1 MDLKN
6 KVYTGRQQLFTSLE
20 PNRENLPKILEQIFP
35 KHLIN
40 SEEIDYLYN
49 YYKGNQDILQRTK
62 PIRPEINNKIVEN
75 HAYEIVEFK
84 TGYTFGQPI
93 QYVQRQREDNHE
105 ENEQVETN
113 RVSVLNELM
122 YINDKATKDRL
133 LGEWMNICGTGY
145 RLVLPSDEEEPLS
158 PFEIETLDPRASFVI
173 YSTGFG
179 KKPILGGTYVKFL
192 NDREEINYKLG
203 VYSDKYYWEVL
214 YDGLGETKIINE
226 TPHILKTVPIV
237 EYPANPSRLG
247 VFEPVLEL
255 LNALNNVASN
265 RMDGIEQFIQSI
277 MKFVN
282 CDISTDDFK
291 ELKNLGAIKI
301 SSDEGKQADVD
312 IITSEL
318 NQDQTQT
325 YVNYLYQ
332 TILTITGVPDRESSS
347 GGNTGQAL
355 TIGQGWI
362 NAEARAVAM
371 EQMFK
376 SSELK
381 FLKIVLRIM
390 EDSSHIDIKGIK
402 LSDIDVKFNRN
413 KTDNL
418 IVKTQGLQ
426 NMLEA
431 GIHPRI
437 AIANSN
443 LFADPEQVFVD
454 SVEYLR
460 KWKED
465 KGEEERF
472 QKPNPPDI
480 Y

>member
-1 MDLKN
+1 MHIQRVL
-6 KVYTGRQQLFTSLE
+6 TGREKLFTSLE
-20 PNRENLPKILEQIFP
+20 PVRENLLDILQQVFP
-35 KHLIN
+35 KHLKN
-40 SEEIDYLYN
+40 SRDIDYLYR
-49 YYKGNQDILQRTK
+49 YYRGEQDILNRVK
-62 PIRPEINNKIVEN
+62 HIRPEINNKIVEN

-93 QYVQRQREDNHE
+93 QYVQRQREDSPDNG
-105 ENEQVETN
+105 EQVETN
-113 RVSVLNELM
+113 RVSKLNELM
-122 YINDKATKDRL
+122 YLDDKATKDRE
-133 LGEWMNICGTGY
+133 LGEWMNIAGTGY
-145 RLVLPSDEEEPLS
+145 RMVLPTEENNPF
-158 PFEIETLDPRASFVI
+158 PFETETLDPRHTFVI

-179 KKPILGGTYVKFL
+179 KKPVLGGTYIIQEEDNGEKWYRIGL
-192 NDREEINYKLG
+192 YSNDR
-203 VYSDKYYWEVL
+203 YWEIL
-214 YDGLGETKIINE
+214 YDGADKIDFKVDEVHVLRN
-226 TPHILKTVPIV
+226 LPII

-255 LNALNNVASN
+255 LNTLNNIESN
-265 RMDGIEQFIQSI
+265 RMDGIEQFVQSLV
-277 MKFVN
+277 KFIN
-282 CDISTDDFK
+282 CDIDEKEFK
-291 ELKNLGAIKI
+291 ELSKLGAIKVT
-301 SSDEGKQADVD
+301 STQGLNADVE
-312 IITSEL
+312 IMTEEL

-325 YVNYLYQ
+325 YVDYLYQ
-332 TILTITGVPDRESSS
+332 TILTITGVPDRRSSA

-355 TIGQGWI
+355 TIGQGWT

-376 SSELK
+376 SSETK
-381 FLKIVLRIM
+381 FLKIVLRIL
-390 EDSSHIDIKGIK
+390 EDSNEVSLDNLQ

-418 IVKTQGLQ
+418 LVKTQGLQ

-443 LFADPEQVFVD
+443 LFPDPEQVFVD
-454 SVEYLR
+454 STEYLR

-465 KGEEERF
+465 KGDSDKF